1 MNAISRLLN
10 PRSVAV
16 IGASADVKKTAGRP
30 VAYLRKHGYAG
41 DIYPVNPRADNID
54 GLRCYPDIASL
65 PAVPDVGIVLLGAE
79 RAHVAVRELAQRGTA
94 AAIVL
99 ASGYT
104 EVGAEGAR
112 RQAELIE
119 AAGDMRLLGP
129 NTIGLVNLTD
139 NIVLSASGALE
150 MDHFPIGSIGVVSQS
165 GGILGALLSRAAA
178 RGIGLSKLI
187 STSNEVDL
195 ELADFIDYLADDEAT
210 KVIALYVESVRNPE
224 KFRAAALK
232 AAHAGKPVVA
242 FKIGRSEAGAKAA
255 VSHTGALAGA
265 DSMYD
270 ALFKQVGVIRAQSFG
285 DLLDIPVALAT
296 GRALRGNRVAIL
308 TSTGGAG
315 TLVSDSLGVSGFDT
329 PAPDAETAARL
340 RALQTGDHAALDRNP
355 IDVTLAGLQPDLLR
369 GAIRAL
375 LASPSYDALAIIV
388 GSSSLAMPELMAGA
402 IQDCL
407 PESDKPVIAFVSPH
421 APAVGALLTQRGV
434 PAFAA
439 AESCTV
445 ALAGMLRHAQ
455 WQAPADAD
463 PVDPVDVTDLLSGV
477 SVGESHGVSV
487 GESGGMLG
495 AASGVASGEAAA
507 GSPSPASSVSLDE
520 AQAKQLFARFGV
532 PCAGETVVVSP
543 AEAERAAQAY
553 GGRVVLKILTGE
565 ITHKSDVGGV
575 AVNLTPEQVGARL
588 TAMKDEVQGKTGI
601 TVRRFL
607 VQEMVAGGTELIL
620 GMHRDPLGTAILLGM
635 GGITAELFKDTTMR
649 LLPGDGR
656 GLSRDEAL
664 DMVRELKTWPL
675 LDGFRGRPKADVA
688 ALVSAIVAFSQM
700 TAQLGDRLVEA
711 EINPVFVLPEGQG
724 VRAADGV
731 VVLDASSVVLD
742 ASS

>member
-1 MNAISRLLN
+1 
-10 PRSVAV
+10 V
-16 IGASADVKKTAGRP
+16 IGASADANKTAGRP
-30 VAYLRKHGYAG
+30 VSYLRKHGFAG
-41 DIYPVNPRADNID
+41 DIYPVNPRVESIE
-54 GLRCYPDIASL
+54 GLRRYPDIASL
-65 PAVPDVGIVLLGAE
+65 PEVPDVGIVLLGAE
-79 RAHVAVRELAQRGTA
+79 RARSAVRELAARGTA

-104 EVGAEGAR
+104 ETGEEGAR
-112 RQAELIE
+112 RQQQLIE
-119 AAGDMRLLGP
+119 AAGSMRLLGP

-150 MDHFPIGSIGVVSQS
+150 MDRFPVGSIGVVSQS

-195 ELADFIDYLADDEAT
+195 ELADFVDHLADDAAT
-210 KVIALYVESVRNPE
+210 KVIALYVETVRNPD

-232 AAHAGKPVVA
+232 AARAGKPVVA

-265 DSMYD
+265 DRMYD
-270 ALFKQVGVIRAQSFG
+270 ALFKQVGVIRAQDFS
-285 DLLDIPVALAT
+285 DLLDIPAALVT
-296 GRALRGNRVAIL
+296 GRVLRGKRVAIL

-315 TLVSDSLGVSGFDT
+315 TLVSDSLGVSGFET
-329 PAPDAETAARL
+329 PAPDAQTAARL

-369 GAIRAL
+369 GAIGAL
-375 LASPSYDALAIIV
+375 LDSPGYDALAIIV
-388 GSSSLAMPELMAGA
+388 GSSGLAMPELMAGA

-407 PESDKPVIAFVSPH
+407 HTSDKPVLAFVSPH
-421 APAVGALLTQRGV
+421 APEVAALLNQRGV
-434 PAFAA
+434 PAFSAP
-439 AESCTV
+439 ESCTV
-445 ALAGMLRHAQ
+445 ALDGML
-455 WQAPADAD
+455 QAARWKAPVAVATATAEVCTAD
-463 PVDPVDVTDLLSGV
+463 L
-477 SVGESHGVSV
+477 
-487 GESGGMLG
+487 
-495 AASGVASGEAAA
+495 AA
-507 GSPSPASSVSLDE
+507 GSLDE

-532 PCAGETVVVSP
+532 PGVRETAVSTP
-543 AEAERAAQAY
+543 AQAERAAREL
-553 GGRVVLKILTGE
+553 GGRVVLKILSAE

-575 AVNLTPEQVGARL
+575 AVNLAPEQVGARL
-588 TAMKDEVQGKTGI
+588 TAMAAEVEARTG
-601 TVRRFL
+601 VAPKRFL
-607 VQEMVAGGTELIL
+607 VQEMVSGGTELIL
-620 GMHRDPLGTAILLGM
+620 GMHRDALGTAILLGM

-649 LLPGDGR
+649 LLPAQG

-664 DMVRELKTWPL
+664 DLARELKTWPL
-675 LDGFRGRPKADVA
+675 LDGFRGRPKADMR

-700 TAQLGDRLVEA
+700 AAQMGDRLLEA

-731 VVLDASSVVLD
+731 VVLGA
-742 ASS
+742 

>member
-1 MNAISRLLN
+1 MNSISRLLK

-16 IGASADVKKTAGRP
+16 IGASADPAKTAGRP
-30 VAYLRKHGYAG
+30 VSYLLKHNFAG
-41 DIYPVNPRADNID
+41 DIYPVNPKADRI
-54 GLRCYPDIASL
+54 GELRCYPDVASL

-79 RAHVAVRELAQRGTA
+79 RAHLAVRELASRGCA

-104 EVGAEGAR
+104 ETGEEGAR
-112 RQAELIE
+112 RQKQLLE
-119 AAGDMRLLGP
+119 AAGTMRILGP

-139 NIVLSASGALE
+139 DIVLSATGALE
-150 MDHFPIGSIGVVSQS
+150 MDHFTKGSIGVVSQS

-195 ELADFIDYLADDEAT
+195 ELADFIDALVDDDAT
-210 KVIALYVESVRNPE
+210 KVIALYVEAVRNPA
-224 KFRAAALK
+224 KFRQAALK
-232 AAHAGKPVVA
+232 AARAGKPIVA

-255 VSHTGALAGA
+255 VSHTGAMAGA
-265 DSMYD
+265 DRMYD
-270 ALFKQVGVIRAQSFG
+270 ALFQRCGVIRAQTFG
-285 DLLDIPVALAT
+285 DLLDIPAALAT
-296 GRALRGNRVAIL
+296 GRVLHGRRVAIL

-315 TLVSDSLGVSGFDT
+315 TLVSDSLGVSGFET
-329 PAPDAETAARL
+329 PPPDPETAAAL

-369 GAIRAL
+369 GAIKAL
-375 LASPSYDALAIIV
+375 LASPSYDALTIIV

-407 PESDKPVIAFVSPH
+407 PLSDKPVIAYVSPH
-421 APAVGALLTQRGV
+421 APEVGALLTSRGV

-439 AESCTV
+439 AESCTT
-445 ALAGMLRHAQ
+445 ALAGMLQ
-455 WQAPADAD
+455 
-463 PVDPVDVTDLLSGV
+463 
-477 SVGESHGVSV
+477 VGEWKAPVEV
-487 GESGGMLG
+487 Q
-495 AASGVASGEAAA
+495 VAAA
-507 GSPSPASSVSLDE
+507 PVTLDDLPAGSLDE

-532 PCAGETVVVSP
+532 PCARELVVRSP
-543 AEAERAAQAY
+543 EEAERGAREL
-553 GGRVVLKILTGE
+553 GGRVVLKILSGE

-588 TAMKDEVQGKTGI
+588 SAMADEVERNAG
-601 TVRRFL
+601 VRPQRFL

-649 LLPGDGR
+649 LLPPQG
-656 GLSRDEAL
+656 GLTREEAMSMARD
-664 DMVRELKTWPL
+664 LKTWPL
-675 LDGFRGRPKADVA
+675 LDGFRGRPKADVES
-688 ALVSAIVAFSQM
+688 LVTAIVAFSKM

-711 EINPVFVLPEGQG
+711 EINPVFVLPQGEG

-731 VVLDASSVVLD
+731 VVLAR
-742 ASS
+742 